1 MFDDDVRL
9 FVSCPFIT
17 IIKKCQQIY
26 KDVSSVSFLVDLR
39 SMALGRFKFQDKVL
53 EGDLPDLSVRE
64 SVNILAQVGNTLEF
78 CRSQKISVD
87 WSLFDFSGEKE
98 IFKLQ
103 GIPLLEKHE
112 DLLNEDP
119 SKWVCMQLTRKVYEA
134 SKGLLKNLC
143 KHSHCLNLVEGKN
156 INAQV
161 LMWLSY
167 LVKRSLDEN
176 RIFVIVSGTWDYLSF
191 FSDQRVLQYQVQRR
205 LRTSLGDQK
214 VSLYNKN
221 SIQEK
226 IVKRYNV
233 DDLRDLDLLFN
244 FESFFHALCGFKN
257 TIPPIIKR
265 VGFKKWVNNLR
276 DTLEQ
281 FSSKHDLYFDLI
293 KGNIVK
299 NTLESKGVD
308 ITELIRRIVVL
319 DDEIMSRVLLDYL
332 SQIDSRFLKFR
343 SCVDDITI
351 SLKEYLSQGVQN
363 VLKENASIISS
374 LPRKEKLSDRNVS
387 DFLNWIQTKLDESNL
402 SCIRNIF

>member
-1 MFDDDVRL
+1 
-9 FVSCPFIT
+9 
-17 IIKKCQQIY
+17 
-26 KDVSSVSFLVDLR
+26 
-39 SMALGRFKFQDKVL
+39 MALGRFKFQDKVF
-53 EGDLPDLSVRE
+53 EADLPDLSVRE
-64 SVNILAQVGNTLEF
+64 CINILTQVGNTLEF

-87 WSLFDFSGEKE
+87 WCLFDFSGEKE

-103 GIPLLEKHE
+103 EIPLEEKRENLLE
-112 DLLNEDP
+112 EDP
-119 SKWVCMQLTRKVYEA
+119 SKWVCIQLTRKVYEA
-134 SKGLLKNLC
+134 SKDLLKNLC
-143 KHSHCLNLVEGKN
+143 KYSHCLNLVEGKN

-167 LVKRSLDEN
+167 FVRRSLNEN
-176 RIFVIVSGTWDYLSF
+176 RIFIIVSGTWDYLSF
-191 FSDQRVLQYQVQRR
+191 FDDQRVLQYQVQRR

-226 IVKRYNV
+226 IVERYNI
-233 DDLRDLDLLFN
+233 DDLRDLNLLFN

-265 VGFKKWVNNLR
+265 IGFKKWVNNLR

-281 FSSKHDLYFDLI
+281 FSSKRDLYLDLI
-293 KGNIVK
+293 KGNSVRNI
-299 NTLESKGVD
+299 LESKGVD
-308 ITELIRRIVVL
+308 ITRLIRRIVVL
-319 DDEIMSRVLLDYL
+319 DDEILSRVLLDYL
-332 SQIDSRFLKFR
+332 SQIDSRFQKFR
-343 SCVDDITI
+343 FYVNDITV

-387 DFLNWIQTKLDESNL
+387 DFLNWIQTKLDEPNL